1 MQRVDCGGAERK
13 RIAEDERLR
22 MLVIAGGRRHENIV
36 RIEESGQFI
45 GIEGIASV
53 EGVSGADDPIDAS
66 DNLRLIRLDGDP
78 ERYFPRRGRTSAAGK
93 PPVLRKP
100 DRTEWD

>member
-1 MQRVDCGGAERK
+1 MLDTPNAAALIGICSPVISSAADGEMQRVDCGGAERK

-22 MLVIAGGRRHENIV
+22 TLVIAGGRRHENIV

-53 EGVSGADDPIDAS
+53 EGGVG
-66 DNLRLIRLDGDP
+66 G
-78 ERYFPRRGRTSAAGK
+78 
-93 PPVLRKP
+93 
-100 DRTEWD
+100 